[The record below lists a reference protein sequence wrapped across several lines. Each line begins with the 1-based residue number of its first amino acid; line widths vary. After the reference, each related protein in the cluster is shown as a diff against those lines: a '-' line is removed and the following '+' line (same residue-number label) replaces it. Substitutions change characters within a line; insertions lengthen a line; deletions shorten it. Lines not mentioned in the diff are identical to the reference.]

1 MGKTHLEGTIS
12 RCLCF
17 FSINLNMF
25 NYMATGKEPDIL
37 QIIEKLTTTGK
48 KTLDDDLMKKLKEV
62 CKASNEYV
70 NHAYYALMT
79 QLRKEHSEVR
89 YSVLLI
95 MNELFCRS
103 SVFRQLLQADLEEFL
118 ELVVETDPD
127 KPLPL
132 PKLRAKELKIK
143 GLELMQSW
151 STKFGDK
158 YIRFQLALKYLKN
171 CKRVDFNDIEARSVA
186 QREKHRQD
194 QERLERILNERISR
208 IRSEMLE
215 VSEDISN
222 ILLQMENC
230 FRLLVPHATEELFTS
245 EDFEPMNKEHCMN
258 KDVEKLNIY
267 NQTHDSSLSNSLRHH
282 GINDMKKTITIE
294 VTDDSEFSVKANED
308 TVPVIDNLKDL
319 HKQMST
325 RYYPLVTN
333 WLKTL
338 TKGSNCTDS
347 LKQAIDLKNLIESS
361 LEKYKDLKIK
371 PDISKCE
378 EDDEDDEFIEVK
390 EKDGYEAETVKEPI
404 FNFAISEPSCSKEL
418 STIEK
423 AYLWKLGHSK
433 ADDVKDPTTA
443 ISSISKRINQ
453 TKMEIPLTSVTSEIK
468 AGDEEKN
475 SNKSKLLEKAPV
487 LPYDIDLYHWE
498 EEKPIVPEVVK
509 FDSLHKFWET
519 KDDDTE
525 ENEALIEVQRA
536 SLRTRKIDFSG
547 KFEPVK
553 WSCRAPL
560 PSGKLCPRKDRY
572 KCPFHG
578 KIIKRDDAGNPVD
591 PAELAG
597 PSNASTSVP
606 DWQDPDLLKDIEAA
620 TGINLKLPQKRG
632 KNKKKEDG
640 LTNIKKIKVNTRD
653 RLNKKIIK
661 RYKHYAKKLDD
672 IERKKFNDKFGDQWN
687 YY

>member
-1 MGKTHLEGTIS
+1 
-12 RCLCF
+12 
-17 FSINLNMF
+17 
-25 NYMATGKEPDIL
+25 MASGREPDL
-37 QIIEKLTTTGK
+37 LEIIQKLTTTGK
-48 KTLDDDLMKKLKEV
+48 KTLNDDLMKKLKTL
-62 CKASNEYV
+62 CKASNENV

-103 SVFRQLLQADLEEFL
+103 SVFRKLLEVDLEEFL
-118 ELVVETDPD
+118 EFVVETNPD

-132 PKLRAKELKIK
+132 PQLRAKELKIK
-143 GLELMQSW
+143 GLEFMQAW
-151 STKFGDK
+151 SAKFGEK

-171 CKRVDFNDIEARSVA
+171 CKRVDFNDMEARNAA
-186 QREKHRQD
+186 QREKHRQE
-194 QERLERILNERISR
+194 QERLERIVNERISR
-208 IRSEMLE
+208 IRSEMPE
-215 VSEDISN
+215 ISEEISN

-230 FRLLVPHATEELFTS
+230 FKLLIPHATEELFS
-245 EDFEPMNKEHCMN
+245 CEDFEPMNKNDIEN
-258 KDVEKLNIY
+258 KDTKTFNIS
-267 NQTHDSSLSNSLRHH
+267 NEVHDTSMSNSLRQH
-282 GINDMKKTITIE
+282 GITDLKKTITIQ
-294 VTDDSEFSVKANED
+294 VSDSSEFSVKTNED
-308 TVPVIDNLKDL
+308 TVPVIDNLNDL
-319 HKQMST
+319 QKQMST
-325 RYYPLVTN
+325 RYFPLMTN

-338 TKGSNCTDS
+338 TKGSNCIDT
-347 LKQAIDLKNLIESS
+347 LKQAIDLKNLIEAA
-361 LEKYKDLKIK
+361 LEKYRDLKIR

-378 EDDEDDEFIEVK
+378 EDEDDEFIEVK
-390 EKDGYEAETVKEPI
+390 EKDGYEDETTTEPI
-404 FNFAISEPSCSKEL
+404 INFDISEPGCSKEL
-418 STIEK
+418 SSIEK
-423 AYLWKLGHSK
+423 AYLWKLGCSK
-433 ADDVKDPTTA
+433 KDDVKDPTTA
-443 ISSISKRINQ
+443 ISTISKRINQ
-453 TKMEIPLTSVTSEIK
+453 TKMEIPITSVTPEIK
-468 AGDEEKN
+468 DRDVKMDN
-475 SNKSKLLEKAPV
+475 HKSKLLEKAPV

-498 EEKPIVPEVVK
+498 EEKPLVPEIVK

-525 ENEALIEVQRA
+525 ENEALKEVQIA

-553 WSCRAPL
+553 WACRAPL

-578 KIIKRDDAGNPVD
+578 KIIKRDATGNPVD
-591 PAELAG
+591 PAEVAG

-606 DWQDPDLLKDIEAA
+606 DWQDPNLLKDIEAA

-632 KNKKKEDG
+632 KVKNKEDG

-653 RLNKKIIK
+653 RLTKKIIK